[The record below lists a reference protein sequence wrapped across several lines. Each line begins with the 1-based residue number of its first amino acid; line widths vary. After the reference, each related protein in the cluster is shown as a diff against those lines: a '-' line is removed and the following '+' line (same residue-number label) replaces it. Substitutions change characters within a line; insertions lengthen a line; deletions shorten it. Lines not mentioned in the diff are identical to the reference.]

1 MLVFPN
7 AKINLGLNVVA
18 KRPDGYHD
26 IETVFF
32 PVTELTDALEVVES
46 ATFSFT
52 TSGLPVDC
60 RPEDNLCVKAYSMLA
75 NIYAL
80 PPVNIHLH
88 KTIPSGAGLGGGSSD
103 ASFTLVA
110 LNGIFDLRLSTD
122 TLKSFAA
129 KLGSDCPFF
138 IDNVPSKASGR
149 GEILRATDVNLKNT
163 WLSVIKPDIH
173 VSTREA
179 YAGVTPKPATADL
192 AAIVRQPP
200 EEWKNTLHNDFE
212 PHVFALYP
220 EIAEIKQQLYDA
232 GAVYA
237 SMSGSGSSVFG
248 IFPLEIKNEKL
259 KIKNYLPGT
268 GG

>member
-7 AKINLGLNVVA
+7 AKINLGLNVAA

-32 PVTELTDALEVVES
+32 PVLGLADALEVVES
-46 ATFSFT
+46 ASFSFA

-60 RPEDNLCVKAYSMLA
+60 RPDDNLCVKAYRMLA
-75 NIYAL
+75 NIYNL
-80 PPVNIHLH
+80 PPAAIHLH

-110 LNGIFDLRLSTD
+110 LNEIFDLRLNAD

-138 IDNVPSKASGR
+138 IDNVPAKASGR
-149 GEILRATDVNLKNT
+149 GEILAATNVNLNGT
-163 WLSVIKPDIH
+163 WLSIATPDIH
-173 VSTREA
+173 VGTREA
-179 YAGVTPKPATADL
+179 YAGVTPKPSVVDL
-192 AAIVRQPP
+192 AATVGKPP
-200 EEWKNTLHNDFE
+200 EEWKNTLQNDFE
-212 PHVFALYP
+212 PSIFARYP
-220 EIAEIKQQLYDA
+220 AIARIKELFYES

-237 SMSGSGSSVFG
+237 SMSGSGASVFG
-248 IFPLEIKNEKL
+248 IFREKPE
-259 KIKNYLPGT
+259 LPFFKWLIVNC
-268 GG
+268 